1 MDLAPGEG
9 LPVWSNLQR
18 GMCILNSF
26 PISAGQ
32 VTEFQR
38 IEDNYREAQNTRTFA
53 DAQRRKKSDPQMAAD
68 TYEALKKHVTTYGMY
83 LLTLFGKNVN
93 TTKGFGQSTGSWL
106 FMKTTHHTSQSSTAR
121 RSLGQSLLTV
131 VIYSINA

>member
-1 MDLAPGEG
+1 MSDTATQRYVEINTFHLTDDMLKDNVNMDLAPGEG

-38 IEDNYREAQNTRTFA
+38 IEDKYTGKHRTRI
-53 DAQRRKKSDPQMAAD
+53 P
-68 TYEALKKHVTTYGMY
+68 L
-83 LLTLFGKNVN
+83 
-93 TTKGFGQSTGSWL
+93 
-106 FMKTTHHTSQSSTAR
+106 
-121 RSLGQSLLTV
+121 
-131 VIYSINA
+131 